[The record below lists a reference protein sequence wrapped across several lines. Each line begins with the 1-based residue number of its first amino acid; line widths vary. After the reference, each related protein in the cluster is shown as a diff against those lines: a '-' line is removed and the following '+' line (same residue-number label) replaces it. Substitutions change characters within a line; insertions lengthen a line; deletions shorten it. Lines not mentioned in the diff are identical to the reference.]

1 MYWARSF
8 RHDWRDLR
16 ACAAHRTHD
25 GGILVAGSVDA
36 STLHQL
42 NDRLFLPGQFLVT
55 KLDSQGAV
63 EWERAWPAVPF
74 WWAGALCA
82 AETEDGGFVI
92 AGYRLVENVGRLETP
107 VVKFDAQ
114 GGLVWQQILRRKDQH
129 ACIHSMTAAPDN
141 GLMLAGYIKPVQ
153 AQAGSEQDIWL
164 LRLNAADGS
173 IVWQRSYDFGFNE
186 LAVAIRPSGHER
198 FAVAGNILS
207 PIQYPQP
214 NPSPI
219 FALEVD
225 GGGSLLAQRAFL
237 LPDGIATATSIT
249 VAHQD
254 GLVLAGSFG
263 LGKDDSSAFALS
275 FSPAGADFYDW
286 AFLYEVYFQEPRR
299 LAYGEAICE
308 TADGQLA
315 LAGSCSTGLYWYS
328 PIGGLS
334 FSPAYG
340 YLKHG
345 LLLKLRGDGVPLFCR
360 LYGGDDVDVFSSAEA
375 FGTPAHQ
382 PGILVAGTTES
393 FPPLQTPPA
402 VSGERMWVMALDL
415 DGSTQ
420 HNMACMLHEAP
431 VEYKTPE
438 VQDPGCQAEEREA
451 AILRQETDLAEAEL
465 CTLPLKICP

>member
-1 MYWARSF
+1 M
-8 RHDWRDLR
+8 
-16 ACAAHRTHD
+16 
-25 GGILVAGSVDA
+25 
-36 STLHQL
+36 
-42 NDRLFLPGQFLVT
+42 T

-92 AGYRLVENVGRLETP
+92 AGYRLVENVGRLDMP
-107 VVKFDAQ
+107 VIKFDAQ
-114 GGLVWQQILRRKDQH
+114 GGLVWNRLRRKDQH

-173 IVWQRSYDFGFNE
+173 IAGQRPDDLGFSE

-207 PIQYPQP
+207 PIQYPQQ

-254 GLVLAGSFG
+254 GLVRRAR
-263 LGKDDSSAFALS
+263 LGWAKTICPHLPSASHRRGRISTTGPFCTRSISRSHAAWPTGRRS
-275 FSPAGADFYDW
+275 A
-286 AFLYEVYFQEPRR
+286 RR
-299 LAYGEAICE
+299 LTGNWPWLGRAAP
-308 TADGQLA
+308 A
-315 LAGSCSTGLYWYS
+315 STG
-328 PIGGLS
+328 
-334 FSPAYG
+334 
-340 YLKHG
+340 
-345 LLLKLRGDGVPLFCR
+345 
-360 LYGGDDVDVFSSAEA
+360 
-375 FGTPAHQ
+375 
-382 PGILVAGTTES
+382 
-393 FPPLQTPPA
+393 TPP
-402 VSGERMWVMALDL
+402 SGA
-415 DGSTQ
+415 
-420 HNMACMLHEAP
+420 
-431 VEYKTPE
+431 
-438 VQDPGCQAEEREA
+438 
-451 AILRQETDLAEAEL
+451 
-465 CTLPLKICP
+465 